1 MIPRAILVYHP
12 DAAEA
17 RGYAELVR
25 LPRPS
30 LSVRVASTPEEA
42 ADLVAETEI
51 LYAWQFPT
59 PLLRLAPKLGW
70 VQCMGAGVER
80 FIVPELSRRVILT
93 RAAGIFGPWM
103 AEYTLGW
110 CLWIT
115 QRMEQFRA
123 QQRQRRWVEASPQ
136 RLRGATLCLVG
147 LGDIGRAIARAAR
160 GLGMRVI
167 GVTRSGRR
175 APEAERVYRTSA
187 MRQALAQADFAVLT
201 VPLTP
206 ATHDLI
212 GTRELAAMKPSA
224 WLINIG
230 RGPVVD
236 EDALIAA
243 LRDRR
248 IGGAVLDVFN
258 REPLP
263 IDHPLWTLDNVVITP
278 HISGPSTPAEISPI
292 FNDNLRRYLAGR
304 PLRHVVD
311 RARGY

>member
-1 MIPRAILVYHP
+1 MTPRAILVYYP

-17 RGYAELVR
+17 RAYAELIR
-25 LPRPS
+25 PPRPT

-42 ADLVAETEI
+42 ADLVADTEI
-51 LYAWQFPT
+51 LYAWRFPS
-59 PLLRLAPKLGW
+59 PLLRRAPKLAW
-70 VQCMGAGVER
+70 IQSMGAGVER
-80 FIVPELSRRVILT
+80 FLVPELPRRVILT

-110 CLWIT
+110 CLWVT
-115 QRMEQFRA
+115 QHMELLRA
-123 QQRQRRWVEASPQ
+123 QQRQRRWVEIAPQ
-136 RLRGATLCLVG
+136 RLRDATLCLVG

-160 GLGMRVI
+160 GVGMRVI
-167 GVTRSGRR
+167 AVTRSGRR

-187 MRQALAQADFAVLT
+187 IRQALAQADFVVVT

-206 ATHDLI
+206 TTHDLI
-212 GTRELAAMKPSA
+212 ATRELAAMKPST

-243 LRDRR
+243 LRDKR
-248 IGGAVLDVFN
+248 IGGAILDVFN

-263 IDHPLWTLDNVVITP
+263 PDHPLWALDNVVITP

-292 FNDNLRRYLAGR
+292 FNDNLRRYLGGR
-304 PLRHVVD
+304 PLHHVVD

>member
-1 MIPRAILVYHP
+1 VRARAILVYHP

-17 RGYAELVR
+17 RAYAKLIE

-30 LSVRVASTPEEA
+30 LTVQVASTPEDAAALIGEA
-42 ADLVAETEI
+42 EI
-51 LYAWQFPT
+51 LYAWKFPAE
-59 PLLRLAPKLGW
+59 LLGRAPRLAW
-70 VQCMGAGVER
+70 VQSMGAGVDR
-80 FIVPELSRRVILT
+80 FVVPQLPRRVILT

-115 QRMEQFRA
+115 QRIELFRE
-123 QQRQRRWVEASPQ
+123 QQRHRRWIEVNPV
-136 RLRGATLCLVG
+136 RLGKATLCVVG
-147 LGDIGRAIARAAR
+147 LGDIGRAIARTAR

-167 GVTRSGRR
+167 GVTKSGRSAR
-175 APEAERVYRTSA
+175 EAERVYRTGA
-187 MRQALAQADFAVLT
+187 IRQALGQADFVVLT

-206 ATHDLI
+206 VTHDLI
-212 GTRELAAMKPSA
+212 GARELAAMKRSA
-224 WLINIG
+224 WLINVA
-230 RGPVVD
+230 RGAVVD

-243 LRDRR
+243 LADRR

-263 IDHPLWTLDNVVITP
+263 AEHPFWELDNVAITP
-278 HISGPSTPAEISPI
+278 HISGPSIAAEIAPI

-311 RARGY
+311 RTRGY